1 MFCLTKN
8 NNYLEDLDKFFTNTF
23 TSTTMKSDLAES
35 DNEYVLKVDIPG
47 ANKEDISVSFDED
60 MLTIKHEIKKE
71 EKNDNKKY
79 VFKERFSQSES
90 RSFYLENANP
100 EDIKAKYENG
110 VLTIN
115 VSKVTPVDTKKLI
128 AIE

>member
-23 TSTTMKSDLAES
+23 TSTTMKSDLEEN
-35 DNEYVLKVDIPG
+35 DNEYVLTVDIPG

-110 VLTIN
+110 VLTVN

>member
-23 TSTTMKSDLAES
+23 TSTTMKSDLEEN

-60 MLTIKHEIKKE
+60 MLTIKHETKKE